1 MNIFI
6 GLGNPEEKYQNNRHN
21 VGHMFIDYLVNQLK
35 NLDIK
40 ELKEK
45 NNPIA
50 KIYRSENII
59 LAKSLTFMNESG
71 KAIKKILNKF
81 YVPSYKLYVIHDD
94 LDIPLGK
101 FKIQFANGPKLHN
114 GIKSIEKTLKTKDF
128 WRIRIGVDNRKKE
141 NWIDGETYVLQ
152 NFSPEEK
159 NVLTNEVF
167 LKIIKVLTFDK
178 NV

>member
-6 GLGNPEEKYQNNRHN
+6 GLGNPGEKYQNNRHN
-21 VGHMFIDYLVNQLK
+21 AGHMFIDYLVNKLTS
-35 NLDIK
+35 LRVD

-45 NNPIA
+45 NKPIA
-50 KIYRSENII
+50 KIYTSENTI

-71 KAIKKILNKF
+71 KAIKRILNTLHVLR
-81 YVPSYKLYVIHDD
+81 YTLYVVHDD

-114 GIKSIEKTLKTKDF
+114 GIKSIEETLKTKDF

-141 NWIDGETYVLQ
+141 NWINGETYVLQ
-152 NFSPEEK
+152 NFLGEEK
-159 NVLTNEVF
+159 EVLINQVF
-167 LKIIKVLTFDK
+167 PKIFKLCYF
-178 NV
+178 